1 MEFKY
6 FSVFW
11 MSPKIFSKAGIYIR
25 IGKGN
30 KYILGLFLYE
40 KEKFRSFEK
49 RVEILS

>member
-30 KYILGLFLYE
+30 KYI
-40 KEKFRSFEK
+40 FRIIP
-49 RVEILS
+49 V